1 MWLSMPASM
10 RCNSAIKIPAKS
22 NLATVG
28 LSTGESGLPVN
39 GLIRSGERQK
49 DEITC
54 FLLSKDKLRPRGCR
68 AGSGS
73 AAMEGLGWKG

>member
-1 MWLSMPASM
+1 M

-28 LSTGESGLPVN
+28 LSTGESGLQVN
-39 GLIRSGERQK
+39 GLIRSGERQR

-54 FLLSKDKLRPRGCR
+54 FPLSKDKPRPHGCR
-68 AGSGS
+68 AESGS
-73 AAMEGLGWKG
+73 AAMEGLG